1 MKRYINQ
8 LLQQSRSQ
16 FESSHARR
24 RTEAPQSMHASS
36 ALRAEDGYDWLRQIK
51 PVQIGRPTAR

>member
-16 FESSHARR
+16 FENSHAAR
-24 RTEAPQSMHASS
+24 RTDAPKSIRASGG
-36 ALRAEDGYDWLRQIK
+36 LRAEDGYDWLRQIK
-51 PVQIGRPTAR
+51 RVRIGQSTAS